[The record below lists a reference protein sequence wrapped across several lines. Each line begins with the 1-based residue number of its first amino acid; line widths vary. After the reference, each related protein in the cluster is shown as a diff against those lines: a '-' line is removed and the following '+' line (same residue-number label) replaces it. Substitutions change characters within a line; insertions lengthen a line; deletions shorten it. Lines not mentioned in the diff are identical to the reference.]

1 MQSLNLVMSECSPS
15 GRGQGRMSNFYN
27 VDLENFATATSQY
40 TGDIHNS
47 TIVDSKASWLSA
59 HVYYTSAHLNP
70 PTSYLR
76 FVQDLST
83 SWGLSAGYQPRPQVV
98 DRGTTARY
106 GGQLRY
112 I

>member
-15 GRGQGRMSNFYN
+15 GRGQGRMSNFYNFYN

-47 TIVDSKASWLSA
+47 TIVGLFMTAIENESDSKASWLSA

-70 PTSYLR
+70 PTS
-76 FVQDLST
+76 
-83 SWGLSAGYQPRPQVV
+83 
-98 DRGTTARY
+98 
-106 GGQLRY
+106 
-112 I
+112 

>member
-47 TIVDSKASWLSA
+47 TIVGLFMTAIENESDSNTSWLSA

-70 PTSYLR
+70 PTS
-76 FVQDLST
+76 
-83 SWGLSAGYQPRPQVV
+83 
-98 DRGTTARY
+98 
-106 GGQLRY
+106 
-112 I
+112 